1 MTDHFGKA
9 THWTRIRDG
18 ARCELLAT
26 PHANPHTANPAA
38 LENEDGMARL
48 KQRVTLW
55 VLMSHKLLDQAM
67 AVDQPIGQGSPAWL
81 AWAASM
87 WDLASRADMQA
98 CHRYAPENL
107 GILQGAFSGRLGP
120 VIGSGA

>member
-18 ARCELLAT
+18 ATRELLAT
-26 PHANPHTANPAA
+26 PHANPHAANLAA
-38 LENEDGMARL
+38 LEKKENEDGMARL

-67 AVDQPIGQGSPAWL
+67 AVDQPIVQGTPAWV
-81 AWAASM
+81 AWAASK
-87 WDLASRADMQA
+87 WDLASRADLQA
-98 CHRYAPENL
+98 CHRYAPENSCTFP
-107 GILQGAFSGRLGP
+107 G
-120 VIGSGA
+120 